1 MSSDKQKEYR
11 ETLAIADMCRSYL
24 YMNDFLSES
33 ENEKVFNRISK
44 WQDKKKVSI
53 SREQLESVEIIYKGK

>member
-44 WQDKKKVSI
+44 WQDKKKVTI
-53 SREQLESVEIIYKGK
+53 SREQLASVEFVYKGK